1 VPGRAG
7 AARGNTITSIDPRT
21 GQLGASVFI
30 GSEPGKL
37 AISDDGRFLYGH
49 STVRQR
55 FAALRLRPAPLVFSS
70 HSAAIPREENV
81 ARPRCKVGHLFRF
94 RTAKKHHKNSLHLAY
109 FTKFAQPAQVFMP
122 HNNTLVHN
130 CAIVTYSYGCR

>member
-1 VPGRAG
+1 MEVLPGNGEFENGRIYSSNGRVVDPETRTLLGAFPGIGFNAAVRPAADLGRA
-7 AARGNTITSIDPRT
+7 AHAERG
-21 GQLGASVFI
+21 
-30 GSEPGKL
+30 
-37 AISDDGRFLYGH
+37 
-49 STVRQR
+49 
-55 FAALRLRPAPLVFSS
+55 
-70 HSAAIPREENV
+70 NV